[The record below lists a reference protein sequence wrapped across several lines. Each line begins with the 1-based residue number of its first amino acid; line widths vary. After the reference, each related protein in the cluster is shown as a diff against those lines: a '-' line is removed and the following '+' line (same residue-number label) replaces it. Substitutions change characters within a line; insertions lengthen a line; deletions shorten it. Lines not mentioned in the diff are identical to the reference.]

1 MKKTFIYCFLIV
13 STISIAQ
20 NKKATTEDGRKVVLK
35 SDKTWE
41 YEDKATVSEND
52 CVLEA
57 NYVEPKSEKGI
68 NNWLKKFDATTDD
81 LKKHVAV
88 ENDCKVEDVKLLN
101 ISEQKGNGMY
111 SLCVK
116 GKKMKYRRMGSVFSR
131 LDEELFKGEKK

>member
-1 MKKTFIYCFLIV
+1 MKKSILMAFLFI

-20 NKKATTEDGRKVVLK
+20 NKKATTEDGKKVILK

-41 YEDKATVSEND
+41 YDTNSNTSETD

-57 NYVEPKSEKGI
+57 NYKEPKGMNTMTLRMTNS
-68 NNWLKKFDATTDD
+68 TTDD

-88 ENDCKVEDVKLLN
+88 ENECKVDDVKLLN

-111 SLCVK
+111 WLCVK
-116 GKKMKYRRMGSVFSR
+116 GKKMKYKRMGSVFMKAEQDP
-131 LDEELFKGEKK
+131 LNIK